1 MHKQSRPHGVTIIAI
16 LIIIAGVLSLLIGIG
31 LVVIGPFIMNVSP
44 NSNLGSQIEPRV
56 LGLVF
61 VVFGAISL
69 ALGVANVVMAYGLW
83 KGTGW
88 PWTTSIILLFI
99 GIAVDMIS
107 ISITSAGIFSNT
119 GSNLLGDILSSIIS
133 IGISAFIVYY
143 LYRPHV
149 KVYFGKTITA

>member
-1 MHKQSRPHGVTIIAI
+1 
-16 LIIIAGVLSLLIGIG
+16 
-31 LVVIGPFIMNVSP
+31 MNVSP
-44 NSNLGSQIEPRV
+44 NSNLGSQIDPQV

-69 ALGVANVVMAYGLW
+69 ALGVANFVMAYGLW
-83 KGTGW
+83 KGKGW
-88 PWTTSIILLFI
+88 AWTISIILLFI

-107 ISITSAGIFSNT
+107 ISITSAGVFSNT

-149 KVYFGKTITA
+149 KAYFGKTITITVI

>member
-1 MHKQSRPHGVTIIAI
+1 
-16 LIIIAGVLSLLIGIG
+16 
-31 LVVIGPFIMNVSP
+31 MNVSP

-69 ALGVANVVMAYGLW
+69 ALGVANLVMAYGLW

-99 GIAVDMIS
+99 GIAVDMTS

-149 KVYFGKTITA
+149 KAYFGKTITA